1 MKPVHLWHP
10 PTHFFLLFIILP
22 LGVSSPLDTPHPRT
36 WSVDICFVG
45 VCLPDIV
52 CIVVDTIH
60 TIILLICTWVK
71 IGGGGV
77 RTAAP
82 RPAFRTQQSEW
93 LFFRIPFFMGAASP
107 YNRNAFT
114 SLLVWAI
121 IWKRAVYLSFSSS
134 SFFTLSFVSMY
145 RDISLEIIETSI
157 TRPIVGRIVFTLPS
171 SFRLAIIR
179 LIGYAGAV
187 T

>member
-1 MKPVHLWHP
+1 
-10 PTHFFLLFIILP
+10 
-22 LGVSSPLDTPHPRT
+22 
-36 WSVDICFVG
+36 
-45 VCLPDIV
+45 
-52 CIVVDTIH
+52 
-60 TIILLICTWVK
+60 
-71 IGGGGV
+71 
-77 RTAAP
+77 
-82 RPAFRTQQSEW
+82 
-93 LFFRIPFFMGAASP
+93 MGAASP

-121 IWKRAVYLSFSSS
+121 IWKRAVYLSS

-157 TRPIVGRIVFTLPS
+157 TRPIVGRIVFTLS
-171 SFRLAIIR
+171 SSSRLAIIR

>member
-1 MKPVHLWHP
+1 MDETGRSLTPTHPFLSSFYYFAAWRVVATGYPP
-10 PTHFFLLFIILP
+10 PTNMVGWYMFCWCLSTRHS
-22 LGVSSPLDTPHPRT
+22 VYSSRYYTHYHSSYLYL
-36 WSVDICFVG
+36 SEN
-45 VCLPDIV
+45 
-52 CIVVDTIH
+52 
-60 TIILLICTWVK
+60 
-71 IGGGGV
+71 GGV

-171 SFRLAIIR
+171 SSRLAIIR